1 MSPTPASLAL
11 VGPYGLHALGAATI
25 GLLLIFIWV
34 FNFTT
39 FF

>member
-1 MSPTPASLAL
+1 MSPTTVLAL

-25 GLLLIFIWV
+25 VLLLVFIWA
-34 FNFTT
+34 FNFTA